1 MTQSSWYK
9 INNLDDGVS
18 RILEAHVAADWRCN
32 IWHVRGRDRDLIID
46 TGLGLRPIAKDI
58 AMLAERPVIALCT
71 HSHHDHAGGLC
82 QFETRL
88 GHVAEADIFA
98 NPTREATVAN
108 LLEPQSIRQLPYE
121 GFDVA
126 DWCYRAAPLTGT
138 VDDGDV
144 IDLGDRVFQV
154 LHFPG
159 HSPGSIALWEAAS
172 GIIFTGDTLYDGT
185 LYDHLYHSVPDQLCE
200 SLRRLRQMPVS
211 RVHAGHFTS
220 FGRQRMQTVIDEYLA
235 GQRSMLCP
243 GQTGGD

>member
-108 LLEPQSIRQLPYE
+108 LLKPHSISPSIYLPIYRWIAIMIHNKLTHGANIAQRQL
-121 GFDVA
+121 
-126 DWCYRAAPLTGT
+126 
-138 VDDGDV
+138 
-144 IDLGDRVFQV
+144 
-154 LHFPG
+154 
-159 HSPGSIALWEAAS
+159 
-172 GIIFTGDTLYDGT
+172 
-185 LYDHLYHSVPDQLCE
+185 
-200 SLRRLRQMPVS
+200 SLRLT
-211 RVHAGHFTS
+211 A
-220 FGRQRMQTVIDEYLA
+220 
-235 GQRSMLCP
+235 
-243 GQTGGD
+243 

>member
-9 INNLDDGVS
+9 ITNLGGGVS
-18 RILEAHVAADWRCN
+18 RILEEYIAADWRCN
-32 IWHVRGRDRDLIID
+32 IWHVRGRDRDLLVD

-88 GHVAEADIFA
+88 GHAAEADIFA

-108 LLEPQSIRQLPYE
+108 LLKPYSIRKLPYE
-121 GFDVA
+121 EFDVA
-126 DWCYRAAPLTGT
+126 SWCYHSAPLTST
-138 VDDGDV
+138 VDDGDF

-172 GIIFTGDTLYDGT
+172 GIMFTGDTLYEGT
-185 LYDHLYHSVPDQLCE
+185 LYDHLYHSIPDQLSE
-200 SLRRLRQMPVS
+200 SLHRLKKMPVIT
-211 RVHAGHFTS
+211 VHAGHFSS
-220 FGRQRMQTVIDEYLA
+220 FCGQRMQTIIDEYLS
-235 GQRSMLCP
+235 GQRSMRCP
-243 GQTGGD
+243 GKTSGA